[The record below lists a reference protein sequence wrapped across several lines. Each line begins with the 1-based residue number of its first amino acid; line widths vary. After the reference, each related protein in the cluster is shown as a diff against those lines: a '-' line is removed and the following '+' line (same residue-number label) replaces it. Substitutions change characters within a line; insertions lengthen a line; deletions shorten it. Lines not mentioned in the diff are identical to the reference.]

1 MDGFK
6 AYRYYLAIKL
16 HFTTDKFDVF
26 QNRGNVKGTREAFN
40 ARNDRYIFEKLAQ
53 KHSDDKEIIQFFV
66 SNFAYGNDTAI
77 YAGQEAEDN
86 FMQWNKR
93 KQSITK
99 IFVDDLAT
107 LLTHIE
113 TNRLKHSAI
122 FEFTED
128 EYPVALKMFVG
139 GKIAIETLRIID
151 DFTGIIEKWNQNLSV
166 RYIWDSEMRR
176 IKKLTG
182 FVKYDKIKIEKIF
195 TAFKEEL
202 AE

>member
-1 MDGFK
+1 MDGYK

-113 TNRLKHSAI
+113 TNRLKHSAL
-122 FEFTED
+122 FEFTEN

-139 GKIAIETLRIID
+139 GKISIETLRIID
-151 DFTGIIEKWNQNLSV
+151 DFTDILEKWNHNLSV
-166 RYIWDSEMRR
+166 KYIWDNEMRR

-195 TAFKEEL
+195 SAFKEEL

>member
-1 MDGFK
+1 MDGYK

-53 KHSDDKEIIQFFV
+53 KHSDDKEIIQLFV

-86 FMQWNKR
+86 FMEWNKR

-122 FEFTED
+122 FDFTEN

-151 DFTGIIEKWNQNLSV
+151 DFSGIIEKWNQNLSV
-166 RYIWDSEMRR
+166 KYIWDNEMRR

-195 TAFKEEL
+195 SAFKEEL

>member
-6 AYRYYLAIKL
+6 AYRYYLALKL

-26 QNRGNVKGTREAFN
+26 QNRGNVRGTREAFN
-40 ARNDRYIFEKLAQ
+40 ARNDRYIFEKLAN
-53 KHSDDKEIIQFFV
+53 KHENDKDIIQFFV
-66 SNFAYGNDTAI
+66 ANFAYGKDTAI

-86 FMQWNKR
+86 YVQWLKR

-107 LLTHIE
+107 ILTHIE
-113 TNRLKHSAI
+113 VNKLKHSAI
-122 FEFTED
+122 FEFTD
-128 EYPVALKMFVG
+128 NQYPVALSLFIG

-151 DFTGIIEKWNQNLSV
+151 DFTGILEKWKTHPTV
-166 RYIWDSEMRR
+166 RYIWDDEIRR
-176 IKKLTG
+176 ITKLTG
-182 FVKYDKIKIEKIF
+182 FVKYDKIKLSQIFEK
-195 TAFKEEL
+195 FKEEV